1 MSSSFSCPLIS
12 PPPLLLVNLTRM
24 TMITGL
30 RQCVIVGYYHHLL
43 LIIIILINVVKII
56 IHQPKI
62 SPRVVD
68 SKWIFRKNGH
78 AWHHVL
84 GTRGRRGEEWN
95 ENCGRQDGRW
105 MIPTFFDDNTTA
117 SFLINF
123 YFLHLYFLSPFC
135 PRLTRL
141 IVFFF
146 FFWIW
151 ITSFLSFFATLP
163 FSFHFFHFWFLL
175 FQLIFISKKKRK
187 HFQLDKIKNLQLFF
201 WQEIIFLEKCWRY
214 LAYLLRLLT
223 LLLVSRWP
231 LFTRTWRLNFAKR

>member
-146 FFWIW
+146 FFLNLNH
-151 ITSFLSFFATLP
+151 FFSFFFCHPAFFIPL
-163 FSFHFFHFWFLL
+163 FSLL
-175 FQLIFISKKKRK
+175 ISFVPTYFYFQKKKK
-187 HFQLDKIKNLQLFF
+187 TFST
-201 WQEIIFLEKCWRY
+201 WQ
-214 LAYLLRLLT
+214 
-223 LLLVSRWP
+223 
-231 LFTRTWRLNFAKR
+231 N